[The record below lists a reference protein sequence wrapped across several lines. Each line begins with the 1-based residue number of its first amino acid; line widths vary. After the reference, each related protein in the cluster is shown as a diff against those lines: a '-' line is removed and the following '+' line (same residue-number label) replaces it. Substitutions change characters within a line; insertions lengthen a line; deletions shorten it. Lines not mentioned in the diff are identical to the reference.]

1 MTPLDTALGYA
12 ARGWPVCSVRLWN
25 GKKQPLIEDWG
36 NAASTD
42 PAQITAWWRRWPKAL
57 IGVPTGR
64 RSGFVVLDVDVK
76 EPEAYGFDTLA
87 DLGGAILPVT
97 PMAHTRSDGL
107 HVYFACIDIEIRN
120 SVGKHGLGPGLDVR
134 GQGGLIVVPCPGSGY
149 RWDPHYNFDTVP
161 LHPAPAWLGH
171 RQKHSRSA
179 IHNSPRQRFDPAV
192 ILAECCD
199 RIRNAADGDKY
210 FTVRRES
217 FIAATLVRDRRV
229 SDHHARHELRAA
241 LLSLE
246 RRAKDPNH
254 MMAAYEGAFAE
265 GLAAPPRRTR
275 A

>member
-1 MTPLDTALGYA
+1 MSVDTVTAALEYA
-12 ARGWPVCSVRLWN
+12 ARGWPVFPVRWD
-25 GKKQPLIEDWG
+25 GKKHPLIEDWG

-42 PAQITAWWRRWPKAL
+42 PAVIAAWWQRWPKAL

-64 RSGFVVLDVDVK
+64 RSGVIVLDVDVK
-76 EPEAYGFDTLA
+76 KSEAYGFDTLA
-87 DLGGAILPVT
+87 DLGGAILPIT

-107 HVYFACIDIEIRN
+107 HLYFACIHIEIRN

-134 GQGGLIVVPCPGSGY
+134 GQGGFIVVPFPGSGY
-149 RWDPHYNFDTVP
+149 RWDPHCNFGTVP

-171 RQKHSRSA
+171 RQKQSRTARNKSFKR
-179 IHNSPRQRFDPAV
+179 INPAV

-199 RIRNAADGDKY
+199 HIRNAADGDKY

-217 FIAATLVRDRRV
+217 FIAGTLVRDRRV

-246 RRAKDPNH
+246 RRAKDPHH
-254 MMAAYEGAFAE
+254 MMAASEGAFAE
-265 GLAAPPRRTR
+265 GLAAPSQRSR
-275 A
+275 